1 MTSLC
6 LILYQLKECCILCI
20 TSILLSFGLS
30 LFICL
35 NSDGD
40 FNVNKHWYIF
50 VGLAV
55 VIEAFCCCCY
65 KKLMEP
71 SKYTTTYV
79 VEPCPH
85 HTKVFPVSYQ
95 NHHGQP
101 QPYGVNIV

>member
-6 LILYQLKECCILCI
+6 LVLYQLKECCTLCI

-35 NSDGD
+35 NTDGD
-40 FNVNKHWYIF
+40 FNMNRYWYIF
-50 VGLAV
+50 VGIAV
-55 VIEAFCCCCY
+55 VIETCCCY
-65 KKLMEP
+65 CYKKVMDP
-71 SKYTTTYV
+71 AKYTTTYV
-79 VEPCPH
+79 VEQHPH